1 MKKLIPFVLL
11 LLISPLLW
19 AASPKPGSGHT
30 HDGSIR
36 PDMEEMGLYSSS
48 DGVRR
53 TSAMAKSAVSTTGNK
68 KILVILAEFKDYKF
82 NKTGTSAEHSQAH
95 NKKYYEDLLQDGSWF
110 TVKKYYDQQSR
121 GNLSLSFQVLGPYE
135 TDYNYIYYGENDNS
149 LQENDKRPGTLVQEM
164 MKNVR
169 DEPDPSKKPDADL
182 DNCAVFII
190 HSGPG
195 EEEDSK
201 NFSNFIWSHRSSLT
215 RQNNKKYYP
224 YEADLSPVEIVPGK
238 PKFDDYIIVPEY
250 TIWNAIGAPPPEA
263 TIGVICHEFGHVLG
277 LPDAYDI
284 YGKTAGVGQW
294 SLMGGGE
301 WGSMGTYGVAPGEDP
316 TPFMAWELAK
326 LGWITER
333 DITPNAGTSNYYEFD
348 NMNESSKVYRV
359 NLGNGQHLTLEG
371 MAKNLSGSGMAVY
384 ETGLLITQVHEG
396 IIEKYGGSTNQINST
411 NYRPH
416 GSMVVEAKAS
426 NYKANG
432 LGDLW
437 RGSSNTY
444 RVTTTALFRS
454 DTLTSVGPVESSN
467 ADLPFLPLF
476 ISTIIGSGV
485 TVSIL
490 LLWYYGRK
498 KLCFAVACAAFAV
511 CFGMSCAISGGG
523 GGGGTYD
530 TGPNTNYYTSMTEV
544 HSKTGN
550 SGITI
555 YNIKCNEDGSGSF
568 SIKKE

>member
-1 MKKLIPFVLL
+1 MRKFTPLLL

-36 PDMEEMGLYSSS
+36 PDMEEMGFYSSS

-53 TSAMAKSAVSTTGNK
+53 TSAMTKAAVSTTGNK
-68 KILVILAEFKDYKF
+68 KILVILADFGDFKF
-82 NKTGTSAEHSQAH
+82 NKDYVVDDNGANAKDSQVHDKA
-95 NKKYYEDLLQDGSWF
+95 YYDDLLQGSYGL
-110 TVKKYYDQQSR
+110 TMKKFYNQQSR
-121 GNLSLSFQVLGPYE
+121 GNLSLSFQVLGPY
-135 TDYNYIYYGENDNS
+135 TADNYFSYYGENDDA
-149 LQENDKRPGTLVQEM
+149 ENDKRPGTLAQEM
-164 MKNVR
+164 MTKVK
-169 DEPDPSKKPDADL
+169 ESGSAHADL
-182 DNCAVFII
+182 DNCAVIII

-195 EEEDSK
+195 EEENK
-201 NFSNFIWSHRSSLT
+201 YKFSDFIWSHKSSLT
-215 RQNNKKYYP
+215 QQNNKKYFP
-224 YEADLSPVEIVPGK
+224 YEDNLSPVEIVPGK
-238 PKFDDYIIVPEY
+238 FFDNYIIVPEY
-250 TIWNAIGAPPPEA
+250 TIWSAIGAPPPEE
-263 TIGVICHEFGHVLG
+263 TVGVICHEFGHALG
-277 LPDAYDI
+277 LKDAYDTT
-284 YGKTAGVGQW
+284 GATAGVGQW
-294 SLMGGGE
+294 SLMAGGE
-301 WGSMGTYGVAPGEDP
+301 WGTMGTCGVAPGEDP

-333 DITPNAGTSNYYEFD
+333 DITPAAGESKYYEFD
-348 NMNESSKVYRV
+348 NMNESSEVYRV
-359 NLGNGQHLTLEG
+359 NLSNDQHLTFEG

-396 IIEKYGGSTNQINST
+396 IIETYSSANRINST
-411 NYRPH
+411 GYRPH

-437 RGSSNTY
+437 RGSRNTY

-454 DTLTSVGPVESSN
+454 DTLTSVGPVKISE
-467 ADLPFLPLF
+467 AELPVLPLF
-476 ISTIIGSGV
+476 ISTIIGSGMAI
-485 TVSIL
+485 SIL

-498 KLCFAVACAAFAV
+498 KLCFAVACAAFAA
-511 CFGMSCAISGGG
+511 CFSMSCSISGGG
-523 GGGGTYD
+523 GGGGVYD
-530 TGPNTNYYTSMTEV
+530 SGPNTNYYTNMSNV

-568 SIKKE
+568 CVKKE

>member
-1 MKKLIPFVLL
+1 MRKLIPLLL

-36 PDMEEMGLYSSS
+36 SDMEEMGLYSSS

-53 TSAMAKSAVSTTGNK
+53 TSAMAKSAVSTTGSK

-82 NKTGTSAEHSQAH
+82 NKTDTPAEHSLPH
-95 NKKYYEDLLQDGSWF
+95 NKEYYEKLLQEDSWL

-135 TDYNYIYYGENDNS
+135 TDYNYIYYGKNDNS
-149 LQENDKRPGTLVQEM
+149 LQENDMRPGTLVQEM
-164 MKNVR
+164 MEKAIG
-169 DEPDPSKKPDADL
+169 SAHADL

-224 YEADLSPVEIVPGK
+224 YEDDLSPVEIVPGK

-250 TIWNAIGAPPPEA
+250 TIWNVAGSPPPEA
-263 TIGVICHEFGHVLG
+263 TIGVICHEFGHILG
-277 LPDAYDI
+277 LPDAYDTSSA
-284 YGKTAGVGQW
+284 TAGVGQW

-301 WGSMGTYGVAPGEDP
+301 WGSMGTCGVAPGEDP

-326 LGWITER
+326 LGWITEK
-333 DITPNAGTSNYYEFD
+333 DITPKSGTGNYYEFD
-348 NMNESSKVYRV
+348 NMNESDEVYRV
-359 NLGNGQHLTLEG
+359 NLGNDQHLTLEG
-371 MAKNLSGSGMAVY
+371 MAKNLTGSGMAVY
-384 ETGLLITQVHEG
+384 ETGLLITQIHEG
-396 IIEKYGGSTNQINST
+396 IIDNYISKNRINDT

-416 GSMVVEAKAS
+416 GSMVVEAVAS

-432 LGDLW
+432 LGNLW
-437 RGSSNTY
+437 KGSSNVN
-444 RVTTTALFRS
+444 RITTTALFRG
-454 DTLTSVGPVESSN
+454 DTLTYVGPVESSS
-467 ADLPFLPLF
+467 AELPFMPLF
-476 ISTIIGSGV
+476 FSTIIGSGV
-485 TVSIL
+485 AISIL

-498 KLCFAVACAAFAV
+498 KLCFAIACAAFAA
-511 CFGMSCAISGGG
+511 CFSISCSISGGG

>member
-1 MKKLIPFVLL
+1 MKKFIPFVLL

-19 AASPKPGSGHT
+19 SASPKPGSGHT

-36 PDMEEMGLYSSS
+36 PDMEEMGFYSSS

-53 TSAMAKSAVSTTGNK
+53 TSAMAKSAVSTTGSK

-82 NKTGTSAEHSQAH
+82 NKTGTPAEYSLPH

-110 TVKKYYDQQSR
+110 TVKKYYYQQSR
-121 GNLSLSFQVLGPYE
+121 RNLSLSFQVLGPYE
-135 TDYNYIYYGENDNS
+135 TDNNYIYYGENDNT
-149 LQENDKRPGTLVQEM
+149 LQENDMRPGTLVQEM
-164 MKNVR
+164 MVKAR
-169 DEPDPSKKPDADL
+169 DSGSAETDL

-326 LGWITER
+326 LGWITES

-396 IIEKYGGSTNQINST
+396 INKKYGGSTNQINST

-454 DTLTSVGPVESSN
+454 DTLTSVGPVESSS

-498 KLCFAVACAAFAV
+498 KLCFAVACAAFAA

>member
-1 MKKLIPFVLL
+1 MRKFIPLLLL

-48 DGVRR
+48 DGVKR
-53 TSAMAKSAVSTTGNK
+53 TSAMTKAAVSTTGNK
-68 KILVILAEFKDYKF
+68 KILVILAEFRDYKF
-82 NKTGTSAEHSQAH
+82 NKAGTSAEHSLAH
-95 NKKYYEDLLQDGSWF
+95 NKKYYEDLLQGSF
-110 TVKKYYDQQSR
+110 GLTMKKFYDQQSR
-121 GNLSLSFQVLGPYE
+121 GNLNLSFQVLGPY
-135 TDYNYIYYGENDNS
+135 TADNDDYLGYSYYGENDTKY
-149 LQENDKRPGTLVQEM
+149 ENDKRPGTLAQEM
-164 MKNVR
+164 MKKAKG
-169 DEPDPSKKPDADL
+169 SADADL
-182 DNCAVFII
+182 DNCAVIII

-195 EEEDSK
+195 EEEGRS
-201 NFSNFIWSHRSSLT
+201 FSNFIWSHKSSLT
-215 RQNNKKYYP
+215 DQNNSVYYP
-224 YEADLSPVEIVPGK
+224 YDVNLSPVEIVPGK
-238 PKFDDYIIVPEY
+238 LFDTYIIVPEY

-263 TIGVICHEFGHVLG
+263 TVGVICHEFGHALG
-277 LPDAYDI
+277 LKDAYDTT
-284 YGKTAGVGQW
+284 GATAGVGQW

-301 WGSMGTYGVAPGEDP
+301 WGTMGTCGVAPGEDP

-326 LGWITER
+326 LGWITEK
-333 DITPNAGTSNYYEFD
+333 DITPAVGESKYYEFD
-348 NMNESSKVYRV
+348 NMNESSEVYRV
-359 NLGNGQHLTLEG
+359 NLSNDQHLTFEG

-396 IIEKYGGSTNQINST
+396 IIETYISANRINST
-411 NYRPH
+411 GYRPH

-437 RGSSNTY
+437 RGSRNTY

-454 DTLTSVGPVESSN
+454 DTLTSVGPVKNSE
-467 ADLPFLPLF
+467 AELPVLPLF

-485 TVSIL
+485 AILIL

-498 KLCFAVACAAFAV
+498 KLCFAVACAAFAA
-511 CFGMSCAISGGG
+511 CFSMSCAISGGG
-523 GGGGTYD
+523 GGGGVYD
-530 TGPNTNYYTSMTEV
+530 SGPNTNYYTNMSNV

-568 SIKKE
+568 CVKKE